1 MPSNAPPVVR
11 LPVTKFRTK
20 KSYKTLTGL
29 LRSDERP
36 EWVLV
41 AHRSVRDWDLDF
53 STAQAEL
60 DAEYDDVTTAGKFTI
75 YRRVDR

>member
-29 LRSDERP
+29 LRDFRTKNAERI
-36 EWVLV
+36 L
-41 AHRSVRDWDLDF
+41 WDDCPALPQKRARGD
-53 STAQAEL
+53 
-60 DAEYDDVTTAGKFTI
+60 G
-75 YRRVDR
+75 